1 MGYWLV
7 TFCSIYMTFACV
19 DKPHNT
25 YLKIWINQGFA
36 YSSQFFVQS
45 IFFML
50 LNSTR

>member
-36 YSSQFFVQS
+36 YSS
-45 IFFML
+45 
-50 LNSTR
+50 